1 MISRETDITAKM
13 RARKDPRSM
22 LELCDIF
29 KRKREL
35 MWNLNDGS
43 ELDEDPS
50 YKRILARSGAVDTTV
65 VQRANANET
74 GTDAPLRSTQTRRST
89 VKVYERQISLSHE
102 KEDPLGDT
110 TMGRR
115 NNLLF
120 SHVEKVTEV
129 IESVDSEGFSD
140 EEYYADT
147 LHENNLTQ
155 TSSQRQK
162 MYMKGNHGQAPEL
175 YRQAVYEEMGP
186 QQKDHRGMYR
196 NVTTQERRRRDTRH
210 CPQYQAAFSSSQ
222 ANAAGYSYN
231 QVQGRTERKVNQPHH
246 HGVYEQQNMPR
257 SQKIGPPQQPRR
269 QTTRTPIPQFKAAL
283 PCQTNGRPEV
293 HGHRRLG
300 RQEADC
306 KEKNQSERRRTGV
319 CQDTD
324 DNRKHRTF
332 ARVLNKRFSRLRSR
346 RIETCSRALW
356 LFYFNLLLQLL
367 CYYCKY

>member
-13 RARKDPRSM
+13 RARKDPPSM

-29 KRKREL
+29 KKKREL
-35 MWNLNDGS
+35 MWRLNDGS
-43 ELDEDPS
+43 ELDENPS
-50 YKRILARSGAVDTTV
+50 YKRILACSAAVDTTV
-65 VQRANANET
+65 AQRANTNET

-89 VKVYERQISLSHE
+89 IKVYERQTSLTHE

-115 NNLLF
+115 NNLRF
-120 SHVEKVTEV
+120 SHVEKVTEA

-147 LHENNLTQ
+147 LHENNLTR

-162 MYMKGNHGQAPEL
+162 MYMKGNHGQAADL

-186 QQKDHRGMYR
+186 QQIDDRSMYR
-196 NVTTQERRRRDTRH
+196 NVTTQERRRRDTRRR
-210 CPQYQAAFSSSQ
+210 PDYEAAFSSSQ
-222 ANAAGYSYN
+222 ANAPGYSYN

-246 HGVYEQQNMPR
+246 HDVYKQQNMSR
-257 SQKIGPPQQPRR
+257 SQKMGPPQQPHR
-269 QTTRTPIPQFKAAL
+269 QTTRPPISQFKAAL

-306 KEKNQSERRRTGV
+306 KEKYQSGRRRIGV
-319 CQDTD
+319 CQNTD
-324 DNRKHRTF
+324 DTRNHRTSV
-332 ARVLNKRFSRLRSR
+332 RVLNKRF
-346 RIETCSRALW
+346 
-356 LFYFNLLLQLL
+356 
-367 CYYCKY
+367 